1 MKHLLPDLKELLHTD
16 FVVTNEKQWNMLSFD
31 DSINL
36 VVVQKPLQLIA
47 LSAGSY
53 AIVNKYHIPLDE
65 MTINNAAFI
74 HSDDS
79 WDVIEKKSGQYDYL
93 VVKDKVV
100 TGYIKSNELI
110 PRILQAYIYLKAYD
124 DTILETTDSTISV
137 IDQQMNT
144 VVWTSGAERLY
155 SIKKEDILGKPMTDF
170 FPESRLDNLR
180 TLNTGKGFY
189 HKEHQPREDL
199 LVLINSNPV
208 VVNGEI
214 IGAVSC
220 EKDVTYQ
227 AHLNQKLNNAKE
239 TIQHLQQ
246 RVSLMDHS
254 ADPFRFIKGS
264 SRAIQNT
271 MDKVRQI
278 GATQAKVLLLGESG
292 VGKELFAKAIHEMR
306 TSGSAPFVPINCG
319 AIPAALFESEL
330 FGYEK
335 GAFSGAN
342 PHGNKGKFELVN
354 GGTLFLDE
362 IAELPLEMQVKLLRV
377 LQEGTFY
384 SVGGTKLKTVSC
396 SIIAATNKNLKE
408 LVSQGKF
415 REDLYYRL
423 NIITVTIPPLRERIE
438 DTIELSHQ
446 FLYEFA
452 EKYNRPCQGI
462 PKEIMMALIDYHWP
476 GNVRELRNVIE
487 RLIVFSKNGH
497 LNVGDLPAA
506 LQESERNPKKTN
518 TLLQK
523 MTDQAQPAVSLDD
536 AIRECQQ
543 KTIKQ
548 ALEQT
553 NENKNKAAELLGISR
568 TTLYNKMHQLGI
580 S

>member
-1 MKHLLPDLKELLHTD
+1 M
-16 FVVTNEKQWNMLSFD
+16 
-31 DSINL
+31 
-36 VVVQKPLQLIA
+36 
-47 LSAGSY
+47 
-53 AIVNKYHIPLDE
+53 
-65 MTINNAAFI
+65 
-74 HSDDS
+74 
-79 WDVIEKKSGQYDYL
+79 
-93 VVKDKVV
+93 
-100 TGYIKSNELI
+100 
-110 PRILQAYIYLKAYD
+110 
-124 DTILETTDSTISV
+124 
-137 IDQQMNT
+137 
-144 VVWTSGAERLY
+144 
-155 SIKKEDILGKPMTDF
+155 
-170 FPESRLDNLR
+170 
-180 TLNTGKGFY
+180 
-189 HKEHQPREDL
+189 
-199 LVLINSNPV
+199 
-208 VVNGEI
+208 
-214 IGAVSC
+214 
-220 EKDVTYQ
+220 
-227 AHLNQKLNNAKE
+227 
-239 TIQHLQQ
+239 
-246 RVSLMDHS
+246 
-254 ADPFRFIKGS
+254 
-264 SRAIQNT
+264 
-271 MDKVRQI
+271 
-278 GATQAKVLLLGESG
+278 
-292 VGKELFAKAIHEMR
+292 
-306 TSGSAPFVPINCG
+306 
-319 AIPAALFESEL
+319 
-330 FGYEK
+330 
-335 GAFSGAN
+335 
-342 PHGNKGKFELVN
+342 
-354 GGTLFLDE
+354 DE

-423 NIITVTIPPLRERIE
+423 NIITITIPPLRERIE

-452 EKYNRPCQGI
+452 EKYNRSCQGI